1 VHICFAR
8 ARDSS
13 GERGVARVWQC
24 LIDLKIHLLA
34 SDRNKVFGDPL
45 FVRGADLQSALRWT
59 MAFHEECAKKHSF
72 PESKELPI
80 WGTKSII
87 SQAVHGCRAY
97 NGTITRFE

>member
-1 VHICFAR
+1 
-8 ARDSS
+8 
-13 GERGVARVWQC
+13 
-24 LIDLKIHLLA
+24 
-34 SDRNKVFGDPL
+34 
-45 FVRGADLQSALRWT
+45 